1 MLDIARRVAASAP
14 SGPIRFTIAS
24 LVTDTAQYAAMLKS
38 FREHGFGEED
48 CEFLFI
54 DNSSANTLCAYRGLN
69 RMLEEARGDYVIL
82 CHQDILLID
91 GRDTMEA
98 CLSGLE
104 ARDANWAVAGNAG
117 AMGLGRFALRISDP
131 NGGNRRIGN
140 LPEPVHSLD
149 ENLIILKR
157 AAGLRFSSDLS
168 GFHFYGTDICILA
181 DVLGYSSYVIDFHV
195 MHLGRGI
202 INEAFHACQDNIARK
217 YARAFRP
224 RWIQTTCSRVFV
236 SGTQAGHGLGAF
248 WHLLNIAVPRKLSR
262 LAGRIGETLNPLI
275 HATRD

>member
-1 MLDIARRVAASAP
+1 MLEIARRVEASAA
-14 SGPIRFTIAS
+14 SGPIRYTIAS

-38 FREHGFGEED
+38 FREHGFGEKD

-54 DNSSANTLCAYRGLN
+54 DNSSANSLCAYRGLN

-91 GRDTMEA
+91 GRESLEA
-98 CLSGLE
+98 SLAELE
-104 ARDANWAVAGNAG
+104 ARDPKWAVAGNAG

-131 NGGNRRIGN
+131 NGANRRIGD
-140 LPEPVHSLD
+140 LPQAVHSLD

-202 INEAFHACQDNIARK
+202 INEAFHACQDNITRK

-224 RWIQTTCSRVFV
+224 RWIQTTCSRVYV
-236 SGTQAGHGLGAF
+236 SGTPLGHGLGAF
-248 WHLLNIAVPRKLSR
+248 WQRLNTAGRSKLFR
-262 LAGRIGETLNPLI
+262 LASRIGEALYPPA
-275 HATRD
+275 HAARD